1 MKKIIFIMFFLS
13 LTSLYSQNMG
23 VNTETPKATLH
34 VEPTDKNSPT
44 GADGIIIPRMAD
56 YPGDGIVKGQLI
68 YLINHPTDQSGFYYW
83 DGEEWVWLINHY
95 ERTID
100 VATYV
105 ASGTG
110 YTGSGNNRVVNFSRI
125 DAFDTTGFS
134 VSGNSITVGKSGK
147 YLVTFT
153 TSAKRTSSTTGRQA
167 NFAYVLYVNNTSLP
181 GNSGR
186 VEAST
191 SNESPSAT
199 SAAFSTIVDLQQGDI
214 LQIEVTRSNE
224 DPQAFQGYGTNGLT
238 LTYLR

>member
-1 MKKIIFIMFFLS
+1 MKKTIFIMFFLS

-56 YPGDGIVKGQLI
+56 YPGNGVAKGQLI
-68 YLINHPTDQSGFYYW
+68 YLQNHTTDQDGFYFW
-83 DGEEWVWLINHY
+83 DGTTWVWLINHY

-100 VATYV
+100 KATYV

-110 YTGSGNNRVVNFSRI
+110 YTGTGNNRVVNFSRI
-125 DAFDTTGFS
+125 DAYDTTGFA
-134 VSGNSITVGKSGK
+134 VSNNEVTVGKTGK

-153 TSAKRTSSTTGRQA
+153 TSVKRTSATPTRQT
-167 NFAYVLYVNNTSLP
+167 NFLYSLYVNGFQLP
-181 GNSGR
+181 SNEGK
-186 VEAST
+186 VTVST
-191 SNESPSAT
+191 SNEAPSST
-199 SAAFSTIVDLQQGDI
+199 SAAMSVIVDLNQGDV
-214 LQIEVTRSNE
+214 LHIEVDRSDE
-224 DPQAFQGYGTNGLT
+224 IAQGFAGYGINGLT

>member
-56 YPGDGIVKGQLI
+56 YPGNGVVKGQLI

-83 DGEEWVWLINHY
+83 DGAQWVWLINHY

-134 VSGNSITVGKSGK
+134 VSGNSITVGKGGK

>member
-1 MKKIIFIMFFLS
+1 
-13 LTSLYSQNMG
+13 
-23 VNTETPKATLH
+23 
-34 VEPTDKNSPT
+34 
-44 GADGIIIPRMAD
+44 D